1 MTFHVPDSYYEPPDE
16 QECNCLSD
24 PCTCEQDAQDAHEDY
39 LIDQE
44 QMRRE
49 DEALN
54 GPDPRW
60 EP

>member
-16 QECNCLSD
+16 QECNCLND
-24 PCTCEQDAQDAHEDY
+24 DCTCEQDAEDAHEDY

-49 DEALN
+49 DESLN
-54 GPDPRW
+54 GPGPRW